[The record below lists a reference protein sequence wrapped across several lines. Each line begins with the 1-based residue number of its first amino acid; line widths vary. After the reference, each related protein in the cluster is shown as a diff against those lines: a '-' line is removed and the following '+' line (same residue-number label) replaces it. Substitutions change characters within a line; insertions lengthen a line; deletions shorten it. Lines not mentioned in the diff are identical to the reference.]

1 MPDPVQPLEKRQ
13 FVTETDVL
21 DKLMK
26 LTLPV
31 VAGELGHPFIRI
43 VDVPPSLRAGF
54 EAYLMGVSGP
64 VIDGQPCASHHDW
77 QSFLHSERSRQY
89 ERMRT
94 TSLELGKRAPSDA
107 DLATAAILTDWVPL
121 RDPDFPGAL
130 LLGRPSN
137 HPFCKGPISNTS
149 RLCGI
154 DLHGRWA
161 RTASRWYRLDR
172 MTTLANL
179 NVSYP
184 GTLARWGGCE
194 LTMEQVLDMIQADR
208 DRAGGTPE
216 F

>member
-1 MPDPVQPLEKRQ
+1 MTD
-13 FVTETDVL
+13 TDVL
-21 DKLMK
+21 DNLMK

-31 VAGELGHPFIRI
+31 VDGELGDPCIRI

-54 EAYLMGVSGP
+54 EAYLMGVIGP

-77 QSFLHSERSRQY
+77 QSFLHRERSRQY
-89 ERMRT
+89 DCMRA
-94 TSLELGKRAPSDA
+94 TSLGLGKRASSDA
-107 DLATAAILTDWVPL
+107 DLATAATLTDWVPL

-137 HPFCKGPISNTS
+137 HPFCKGPISNSS

-154 DLHGRWA
+154 DPHGRWA

-172 MTTLANL
+172 MTTLASL

-184 GTLARWGGCE
+184 GVLALWGGCE
-194 LTMEQVLDMIQADR
+194 LTMVQVMGMIQADR
-208 DRAGGTPE
+208 DWAGGTPE